1 MRTHINY
8 ISLSLSP
15 GAGYVG
21 YAGRTNGRD
30 LHSQKETPVSVCG
43 VRKNDKTDVR
53 LTDRSLT

>member
-1 MRTHINY
+1 MM
-8 ISLSLSP
+8 
-15 GAGYVG
+15 G